1 MCVRRRKE
9 GEYIRTRSTISILS
23 ILRFRTLIKRLEF
36 FSERKFH
43 LCGDATLLLFRG
55 GTTDFSLP
63 RRGSRR
69 ELRGLLFIR
78 TYVRDRANVSPLI
91 SAIFSRPMWPIADD
105 RDESWDFPR
114 KRKKEK
120 KKNVRR
126 FRGSFEE
133 ERDDASRKAIRGTK
147 REERETIEGGKS
159 TRQDRMSMETRLIM
173 IYGEEI
179 CSHRWTRRCPAI
191 RKISRGEN
199 LNVTRDRTE
208 ILRNSP
214 FLYFWSYS
222 SQNLNYHED
231 RQPHLSSPSNWS
243 RQRAIKLSKFIENA
257 R

>member
-1 MCVRRRKE
+1 MCIKEE

-120 KKNVRR
+120 KRTYDD
-126 FRGSFEE
+126 FEE

-147 REERETIEGGKS
+147 KERETIEGGKS

-173 IYGEEI
+173 IYGEEV

-208 ILRNSP
+208 ILRNSLS
-214 FLYFWSYS
+214 LYF
-222 SQNLNYHED
+222 
-231 RQPHLSSPSNWS
+231 
-243 RQRAIKLSKFIENA
+243 
-257 R
+257 

>member
-1 MCVRRRKE
+1 MCIKEE

-91 SAIFSRPMWPIADD
+91 SAIFSRPIADD

-120 KKNVRR
+120 KRTYDD
-126 FRGSFEE
+126 FEE

-147 REERETIEGGKS
+147 RGERETIEGGKS

-173 IYGEEI
+173 IYGEEV

-214 FLYFWSYS
+214 FLYF
-222 SQNLNYHED
+222 
-231 RQPHLSSPSNWS
+231 
-243 RQRAIKLSKFIENA
+243 
-257 R
+257 

>member
-91 SAIFSRPMWPIADD
+91 SAIFSRPMWPIVDD

-120 KKNVRR
+120 KKRTYDD
-126 FRGSFEE
+126 FE
-133 ERDDASRKAIRGTK
+133 DPSRKKETML
-147 REERETIEGGKS
+147 REKQLGERRGGKGKQS
-159 TRQDRMSMETRLIM
+159 REGKVRVRIECRWRRDWLWFMARKYARIDGLADVLRFGKFHLEKIWTWLAIGQKFF
-173 IYGEEI
+173 EI
-179 CSHRWTRRCPAI
+179 PYPS
-191 RKISRGEN
+191 ISN
-199 LNVTRDRTE
+199 H
-208 ILRNSP
+208 
-214 FLYFWSYS
+214 S

-231 RQPHLSSPSNWS
+231 RQPHLSSPNWS

>member
-1 MCVRRRKE
+1 MNL
-9 GEYIRTRSTISILS
+9 GI
-23 ILRFRTLIKRLEF
+23 FLE
-36 FSERKFH
+36 
-43 LCGDATLLLFRG
+43 
-55 GTTDFSLP
+55 
-63 RRGSRR
+63 
-69 ELRGLLFIR
+69 
-78 TYVRDRANVSPLI
+78 
-91 SAIFSRPMWPIADD
+91 
-105 RDESWDFPR
+105 
-114 KRKKEK
+114 KEK
-120 KKNVRR
+120 KKKKRMYDD
-126 FRGSFEE
+126 FEE

-147 REERETIEGGKS
+147 RGERETIEGGKS

-173 IYGEEI
+173 IYGEEV

-222 SQNLNYHED
+222 SQNLNYHKD